1 MQQTWLKWELNN
13 HVLATT
19 PNRPVSR
26 RTSSSCSSLPE
37 TCLSSSHSL
46 LQFNVELYSHF
57 DVQSNVSCLSLLS
70 YTQWIGLG
78 RPVYISFSDIAGSK
92 ETGRL
97 LFANS
102 WSPSFGNGTT
112 SNIFQEAGN
121 TEDNNEWFTMSVN
134 ADKIHGKASL
144 MIAIGT
150 LSYPGT
156 LFGLKGHNNRTILL
170 ISFSETA

>member
-1 MQQTWLKWELNN
+1 MQQTWLKWELNT

-57 DVQSNVSCLSLLS
+57 DVQSNVSCLS

-156 LFGLKGHNNRTILL
+156 LLDWKDITILL